1 MKVVQCVPNF
11 SEGRNLETVEKIV
24 SVLRNQ
30 PGFQLLS
37 VEPDAS
43 YNRTVVTL
51 LGDPE
56 AMMEP
61 LLAMVGKAVELIDL
75 NHHQGEHPRMGAV
88 MSFRLSR
95 FRISK

>member
-37 VEPDAS
+37 VEPDA
-43 YNRTVVTL
+43 
-51 LGDPE
+51 
-56 AMMEP
+56 
-61 LLAMVGKAVELIDL
+61 
-75 NHHQGEHPRMGAV
+75 
-88 MSFRLSR
+88 
-95 FRISK
+95 